1 MSPASLTMKANT
13 FGHDCDKLVQLWK
26 GNCELE
32 VAKQNCFRAIKD
44 HLQQLSFLPKLPNT
58 GDVKEFLSQLKQPST
73 ANSSAS
79 EICSKSEDCWTLDLS
94 GLNLCCNFSSKS
106 VLDDTLSVLQNRGVE
121 KDVVIQCL
129 EDISLQRTNEASIL
143 DTLIC
148 CTESKPDIPSYQII
162 GDNLDLDVKVRHM
175 DSENKNKSFHWFNL
189 VAFKD
194 QVSGS
199 HLPDVHEKT
208 LDDVPI
214 SAFLPSKEDMLHL
227 KEDFVV
233 LWSRVLVKYMKAF
246 GFLRRSVIYHIPHA
260 YSQIMTESVEEVD
273 TIHIGKHARPYIYH
287 CFNVITLQAV
297 HILILKNSKER
308 CACICYLRMSIN

>member
-13 FGHDCDKLVQLWK
+13 LGDNCDKLVQVWK
-26 GNCELE
+26 GKCELQ
-32 VAKQNCFRAIKD
+32 VAKKNCFGVMKD
-44 HLQQLSFLPKLPNT
+44 HLQQLTFLPQLPNT
-58 GDVKEFLSQLKQPST
+58 NDVKEFLSQLKQPT
-73 ANSSAS
+73 ANSCAS
-79 EICSKSEDCWTLDLS
+79 EICANSKDYGTLDLS

-106 VLDDTLSVLQNRGVE
+106 VLDGTLSVLLYRGVE

-129 EDISLQRTNEASIL
+129 EEISLQGTNEAGIL
-143 DTLIC
+143 DALTC
-148 CTESKPDIPSYQII
+148 CIESKHEFPSYQII

-194 QVSGS
+194 QVSGN

-208 LDDVPI
+208 LNDVPI

-233 LWSRVLVKYMKAF
+233 LWSRVIVKYMKAF
-246 GFLRRSVIYHIPHA
+246 AFLQRAVIYHIRHA
-260 YSQIMTESVEEVD
+260 YSQIMTEAVEEVD
-273 TIHIGKHARPYIYH
+273 IIHIGKHASPYIYH
-287 CFNVITLQAV
+287 CFQ
-297 HILILKNSKER
+297 
-308 CACICYLRMSIN
+308 CY